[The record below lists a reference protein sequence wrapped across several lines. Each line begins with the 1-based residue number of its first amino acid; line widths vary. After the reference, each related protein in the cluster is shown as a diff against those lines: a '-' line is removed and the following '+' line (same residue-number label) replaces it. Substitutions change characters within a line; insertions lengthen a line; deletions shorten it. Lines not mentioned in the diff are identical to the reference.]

1 MSFSKGLI
9 LKLTVSQGTTLIK
22 RKLKTGEL
30 KKTDLVDV
38 EAELATAK
46 ASIGANGATI
56 GITDDDLRGCIRR
69 IATNCKLELRK

>member
-1 MSFSKGLI
+1 MSFGKGLI

-69 IATNCKLELRK
+69 IAHNCGLELRK

>member
-1 MSFSKGLI
+1 MSFGKGLI

-69 IATNCKLELRK
+69 IAHNCGLGLKK

>member
-1 MSFSKGLI
+1 MSFGKGLI

-56 GITDDDLRGCIRR
+56 GITDDDLRGCIHR
-69 IATNCKLELRK
+69 IAHNCGLELRK

>member
-1 MSFSKGLI
+1 MSFGKGLI

-46 ASIGANGATI
+46 ASIGANGATM
-56 GITDDDLRGCIRR
+56 GITDDDLRGCIRQ
-69 IATNCKLELRK
+69 IATNCGLGLKK

>member
-1 MSFSKGLI
+1 MAFGKGLI
-9 LKLTVSQGTTLIK
+9 LKLVVSHGTSSIK
-22 RKLKTGEL
+22 QKIKIGEL

-69 IATNCKLELRK
+69 IAHNCGLELRK

>member
-1 MSFSKGLI
+1 MSFGKGLI

-56 GITDDDLRGCIRR
+56 GITDDDLRKCIRQ
-69 IATNCKLELRK
+69 IATNCGLELRK

>member
-1 MSFSKGLI
+1 MSFGKGLI

-38 EAELATAK
+38 EAELATTK

-69 IATNCKLELRK
+69 IAHNCGLELRK

>member
-1 MSFSKGLI
+1 MVFGKGLI

-69 IATNCKLELRK
+69 IAHNCGLELRK

>member
-1 MSFSKGLI
+1 MSFGKGLI

-22 RKLKTGEL
+22 QKLKTGEL

-69 IATNCKLELRK
+69 IAHNCGLELRK

>member
-1 MSFSKGLI
+1 MSFGKGLI

-56 GITDDDLRGCIRR
+56 GITDDDLRGCIRQ
-69 IATNCKLELRK
+69 IATNCGLGLKK

>member
-1 MSFSKGLI
+1 MSFGKGLI

-69 IATNCKLELRK
+69 IATNCGLGLKK